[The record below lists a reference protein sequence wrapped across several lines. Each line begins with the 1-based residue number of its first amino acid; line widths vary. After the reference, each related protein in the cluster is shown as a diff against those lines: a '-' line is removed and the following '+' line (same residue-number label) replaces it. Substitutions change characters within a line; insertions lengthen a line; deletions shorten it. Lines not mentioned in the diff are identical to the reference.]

1 MMLGL
6 ELGKDWQ
13 TVVRKAWSIRLILLA
28 AALSAVEVW
37 FQIFGAPLW
46 MPLGV
51 FAGLS
56 AVTSAGAFA
65 ARIVAQKEITHAD
78 Q

>member
-1 MMLGL
+1 MLV
-6 ELGKDWQ
+6 KDWKDI
-13 TVVRKAWSIRLILLA
+13 VKYAWSVRLIFLA
-28 AALSAVEVW
+28 AALSGVEVW

-56 AVTSAGAFA
+56 AVTSAAAFA
-65 ARIVAQKEITHAD
+65 ARLYAQPVWKKEDEDARK
-78 Q
+78 

>member
-1 MMLGL
+1 MRLL
-6 ELGKDWQ
+6 HDWKDIL
-13 TVVRKAWSIRLILLA
+13 RYAWSIRLIVIA
-28 AALSAVEVW
+28 GGLSGVEVW
-37 FQIFGAPLW
+37 FQIFGAPIW

-56 AVTSAGAFA
+56 ALVSGLAFV
-65 ARIVAQKEITHAD
+65 ARLYAQPVIVEDPYAD

>member
-1 MMLGL
+1 MRLL
-6 ELGKDWQ
+6 HDWKDILK
-13 TVVRKAWSIRLILLA
+13 KAWSIRLIVLA
-28 AALSAVEVW
+28 CVLSGVEVY
-37 FQIFGAPLW
+37 FQIFGAPTW

-56 AVTSAGAFA
+56 AIVSALAFV
-65 ARIVAQKEITHAD
+65 ARLYAQPVIVEDPYAD

>member
-1 MMLGL
+1 MRILH
-6 ELGKDWQ
+6 DWKYILQ
-13 TVVRKAWSIRLILLA
+13 YAWSIRLIVLA
-28 AALSAVEVW
+28 AMLSGVEVY

-46 MPLGV
+46 MPLGT

-56 AVTSAGAFA
+56 SVVSAGAFV
-65 ARIVAQKEITHAD
+65 ARLYAQPIVVEDPYAD